1 MKYAVRY
8 NRTFKHFDKI
18 DEVIFKFFISEGFIE
33 GILSKIKNQKQK
45 IIISLVEI
53 DQEISDVLPILNKIK
68 EKHDNTKVIIDF
80 FNQRDLIP
88 ILKENNIDF
97 FFDQFARNLTILAT
111 MYKLGASEVYIAE
124 DLCFELHKIQYFR
137 TKGMKYRVWPDI
149 AQTSAGSHGVLSP
162 NTEFFIRPEDIE
174 LYEKFV
180 DTMELMRS
188 DNRENIIYEIY
199 QQEQWLGKLN
209 DIIIDFE
216 GEVDNTTIFPFFGKQ
231 RLMCRRRCL
240 FSKCDICNSIES
252 FGKDLEK
259 TDIEIIKTRKKYKN
273 STIPQEVLK
282 EIIGEKNES

>member
-8 NRTFKHFDKI
+8 NRSFKHFDEVE
-18 DEVIFKFFISEGFIE
+18 EVIFKYSASEGYIE
-33 GILSKIKNQKQK
+33 GVTSKLEKQTQK
-45 IIISLVEI
+45 IIISLI
-53 DQEISDVLPILNKIK
+53 DIEQEINEVLPILNKIK
-68 EKHDNTKVIIDF
+68 EIHDNTKVIIDF
-80 FNQRDLIP
+80 FEQRDWIN

-97 FFDQFARNLTILAT
+97 FFDQFARNLAVLAT
-111 MYKLGASEVYIAE
+111 MYKLGASEAYIAE
-124 DLCFELHKIQYFR
+124 DLCFELHRIQHFR

-149 AQTSAGSHGVLSP
+149 AQTSAGTHGVLSQ

-199 QQEQWLGKLN
+199 KQEQWLGNLN

-216 GEVDNTTIFPFFGKQ
+216 GDVDNTTIAPFFGQQ

-240 FSKCDICNSIES
+240 VSRCDICDDLEF

-259 TDIEIIKTRKKYKN
+259 AGIEIIKTRKIKPN
-273 STIPQEVLK
+273 SSQEILNIIK
-282 EIIGEKNES
+282 EKGEEDES